1 MGFFTDLIK
10 NSNEDIAVFQSK
22 MDNLSVIEELLEFYG
37 LEKEKAGEILQQNL
51 YNANEKLTESKLFS
65 LDRKVLRLVLYKD
78 GNPVGTVSFTLRG
91 TNSYE
96 IGYFILEQYR
106 GNSNIASVLSL
117 IRETALKHGIKL
129 TATVNKDNKASIYL
143 IGHYLGLTVNKE
155 TEKTYIYGG

>member
-1 MGFFTDLIK
+1 MGFFTDLIE
-10 NSNEDIAVFQSK
+10 NSNGDIAVFQSK
-22 MDNLSVIEELLEFYG
+22 MDNLSIIEELLEFYG
-37 LEKEKAGEILQQNL
+37 VEKEKAGEILTQNL
-51 YNANEKLTESKLFS
+51 YSTNEKLTESKLFS

-143 IGHYLGLTVNKE
+143 IGHYLELTVNKE

>member
-1 MGFFTDLIK
+1 MGFFTDLIE
-10 NSNEDIAVFQSK
+10 NSNGDIAVFQSK
-22 MDNLSVIEELLEFYG
+22 MDNLSIIEELLEFYG
-37 LEKEKAGEILQQNL
+37 VEKEKAGEILTQNL
-51 YNANEKLTESKLFS
+51 YSTNEKLTESKLFS

-78 GNPVGTVSFTLRG
+78 GNTVGTVSFTLRG

-143 IGHYLGLTVNKE
+143 IGYYLGLTVNKE